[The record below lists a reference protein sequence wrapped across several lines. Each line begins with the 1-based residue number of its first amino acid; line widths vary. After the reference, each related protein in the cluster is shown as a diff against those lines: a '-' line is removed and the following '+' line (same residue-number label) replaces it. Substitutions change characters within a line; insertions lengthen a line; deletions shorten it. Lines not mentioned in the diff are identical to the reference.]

1 MLRLGQFSLLVFFC
15 FNLSW
20 RWLLK
25 AANGKQNSLRL
36 TVEAIRELLC
46 AGAGRARWASV
57 LTPMLGLSLFCIQH
71 VYFVVL
77 GSAKKS
83 LKLAQRSS
91 LSVLVQPLSGQQCLT
106 MVFLYLLKAGV
117 WYRRQRGSA
126 EVCVRD
132 AEGPFTCLIVPLL
145 QGTYL
150 SAPKSLLLQEEMVAG
165 CWWTMLKILNLS
177 CSLDWWSFCEAAILN
192 RNGVCHVLPLNRG
205 WLVWGGKKKKALPS
219 LTLGCHH

>member
-1 MLRLGQFSLLVFFC
+1 MCRGRQGKVGLRADSYVRTVPLLH
-15 FNLSW
+15 
-20 RWLLK
+20 
-25 AANGKQNSLRL
+25 AAC
-36 TVEAIRELLC
+36 LLC
-46 AGAGRARWASV
+46 GI
-57 LTPMLGLSLFCIQH
+57 GLSE
-71 VYFVVL
+71 
-77 GSAKKS
+77 KR
-83 LKLAQRSS
+83 LKLAQRRS
-91 LSVLVQPLSGQQCLT
+91 LSVLVQLLSGQQCLT

-177 CSLDWWSFCEAAILN
+177 CSLDWWGFCEAAILN